1 MRKTE
6 TQISFPVFFHLEMTE
21 YTSRLFSVMGVINA
35 LKINAVRMRE
45 LEENRNDKKKSKEKN
60 KD

>member
-1 MRKTE
+1 
-6 TQISFPVFFHLEMTE
+6 MTE